1 VNKAFSWLNSTPL
14 YRVPPVHHKWGI
26 NKNGRRDSS
35 GLYCQQCNR
44 NAVTFRYVHAWLP
57 KCSGKT
63 SALTNNVQWR
73 RKKSFSE
80 TSRLLFSSLEHK
92 IVHDKDI
99 MILEFNAFLENVT
112 MLLSEC
118 FRVRVFLFTY
128 ISAKCNYGFQ
138 KRKQQLGYSM

>member
-1 VNKAFSWLNSTPL
+1 MGEEI
-14 YRVPPVHHKWGI
+14 PVAYI
-26 NKNGRRDSS
+26 
-35 GLYCQQCNR
+35 
-44 NAVTFRYVHAWLP
+44 V
-57 KCSGKT
+57 
-63 SALTNNVQWR
+63 NNVTATLSHSGTCMRDYPNVPEKHLPSQTMYNEGE
-73 RKKSFSE
+73 KKSFSE